1 MRVLRATLRLA
12 AVLVLVGCYHAVIDT
27 GLAPSPVTIDQQ
39 WASGFIYG
47 LVPPNPVG
55 TMQKCPHGV
64 AKVET
69 QHSFLN
75 SLVAGITVGIYTPM
89 TITVTCAQTGK

>member
-1 MRVLRATLRLA
+1 MRVLRATLRLVA
-12 AVLVLVGCYHAVIDT
+12 LLAVAGCYHAIVNT
-27 GLAPSPVTIDQQ
+27 GLPPSPTTIEEP

-47 LVPPNPVG
+47 LVPPNPVE
-55 TMQKCPHGV
+55 TMQKCPRGV

-75 SLVAGITVGIYTPM
+75 SLVAGLTFGIYTPI
-89 TITVTCAQTGK
+89 TITVTCAQAGK